1 MSGVPQSILIFGVLI
16 FLFVVFVTSKGQ
28 LSKYLGVL
36 GLNPS
41 ASNGTAAGLT
51 LNTTP
56 QTVKSLGSTLSGVL
70 PVGGLSVQNLSTIPT
85 NTFAG
90 F

>member
-16 FLFVVFVTSKGQ
+16 FLFVVFITSKGQ

-36 GLNPS
+36 GL
-41 ASNGTAAGLT
+41 GTSSGSSSTSGLK

-56 QTVKSLGSTLSGVL
+56 QTVTPLGGTLAGVL
-70 PVGGLSVQNLSTIPT
+70 PVGGLSVQNLSTIPA